1 MGKVLR
7 LRTRLLLCGAALA
20 PGSILL
26 FHMYREALI
35 REAQAEG
42 AITAWVDPGPP
53 VYWMFYLGVIC
64 FLGFLI
70 SLMLDLRRLR

>member
-20 PGSILL
+20 PAAIVLVR
-26 FHMYREALI
+26 MEAEDI
-35 REAQAEG
+35 RLETGAEFF
-42 AITAWVDPGPP
+42 WFDPGLIPQSM
-53 VYWMFYLGVIC
+53 VYIGVIC

-70 SLMLDLRRLR
+70 SLKLDIRGGR